1 MTWRPTRYLLEG
13 ELDNTQPGRVT
24 GWLRFA
30 GLPEVVRV
38 DLEGD
43 FLTDI
48 RGTRVVLVGR
58 YRGSMEEAR
67 RYMDGFAVQ
76 QIGQIGNMTAGRPPT
91 EWTDYPYFEWQS
103 DANERV
109 VLDPE
114 PQQVHVIQPTRA
126 AVESPFS

>member
-13 ELDNTQPGRVT
+13 ELDNTRPGRVT

-30 GLPEVVRV
+30 GLPELVQV
-38 DLEGD
+38 DLQGD

-58 YRGSMEEAR
+58 YRGTPEEAR
-67 RYMDGFAVQ
+67 RYMDGFALRQ
-76 QIGQIGNMTAGRPPT
+76 TGQTDHMTAGQAPV
-91 EWTDYPYFEWQS
+91 EWSDYPYFEWVS
-103 DANERV
+103 EVNERV

-114 PQQVHVIQPTRA
+114 PQQVHVVAVDTRPA
-126 AVESPFS
+126 